1 MLKPNF
7 KSISTAIFK
16 SNGWKIDLYLFPYLT
31 LIFILPAIFTQK
43 SATESVDGFLGWF
56 LIKLLAVLFAYLIY
70 LKIYYLL
77 TTRNRNNLKFYEIF
91 VIGAFGGA
99 VSGLLTALIISLT
112 KFVST
117 DKSFI
122 AQVIGPAIT
131 AGIWLPIACTS
142 SVGYRKISD
151 LYQTLN
157 SQFNSKITQ
166 DIRSSDLFKE
176 KIANRDRI
184 TTQQIINIVKSS
196 KDYSAAAKDLGHIGV
211 KNEKFKFLKIKRI
224 KDVFS
229 LLARGNNI
237 FRISVKVQP
246 LNPVLFTLAMTSVIL
261 FGVIQ
266 NNPTISGLIVITYI
280 ATYTYI
286 FHRLQVFFYEKY
298 DNWFWLSIVCDVAC
312 LLSYTLTGFLL
323 DRFTNLTI
331 YYNSVLISN
340 VLVILLYFLI
350 YLTGQITQSATISYR
365 QQRLKFE
372 EYLNSESF
380 KLKVFNQEVLD
391 DSMKWAQLI
400 HGKVQTRFIAA
411 SGDNSA
417 AGRQSLVSDINRVIV
432 DELAHSGV
440 SENDAALIIE
450 RITSPW
456 SAVISI
462 NSVISKELTNTALP
476 EGAATK
482 LEQVVEE
489 VITNAVKHGV
499 AESIWLELGM
509 ESDKSLLLQIK
520 NDGKAVETKRKSLGT
535 SLFDKAGVWSLSN
548 VDSYVIFKMVIN
560 L

>member
-1 MLKPNF
+1 MLKHNF
-7 KSISTAIFK
+7 KSISAVVFK
-16 SNGWKIDLYLFPYLT
+16 TNEWKIDLYLFPYIT
-31 LIFILPAIFTQK
+31 IIFILPAVFTEK
-43 SATESVDGFLGWF
+43 SATESVGGYLRWF
-56 LIKLLAVLFAYLIY
+56 LIKLSAVLFAYLIY

-91 VIGAFGGA
+91 AIGAFGGA

-117 DKSFI
+117 DNSLVS
-122 AQVIGPAIT
+122 QLTGPAT
-131 AGIWLPIACTS
+131 TGAVWLPITCAS
-142 SVGYRKISD
+142 SVSYKKISD

-176 KIANRDRI
+176 KIANKDRI
-184 TTQQIINIVKSS
+184 TTEQIINIVKSS

-417 AGRQSLVSDINRVIV
+417 AGRQSLVSEINRVIV
-432 DELAHSGV
+432 DELEHSGV
-440 SENDAALIIE
+440 SESDAALIIE

-462 NSVISKELTNTALP
+462 NSVISKDLTNTALP

-482 LEQVVEE
+482 LEQIVEE
-489 VITNAVKHGV
+489 VITNAVKHGA

>member
-1 MLKPNF
+1 MLKHNF
-7 KSISTAIFK
+7 RSISTVVFK
-16 SNGWKIDLYLFPYLT
+16 SNEWKIDLYLFPYIT
-31 LIFILPAIFTQK
+31 IIFILPAVFTEE
-43 SATESVDGFLGWF
+43 SATESVGGYLRWF
-56 LIKLLAVLFAYLIY
+56 LIKLSAVLFAYLIY
-70 LKIYYLL
+70 LKIYHLL
-77 TTRNRNNLKFYEIF
+77 TIRNRNNLRFYEIF
-91 VIGAFGGA
+91 AIGAFGGA

-117 DKSFI
+117 DNSLVS
-122 AQVIGPAIT
+122 QLIGPAT
-131 AGIWLPIACTS
+131 TGGVWLPITCAS
-142 SVGYRKISD
+142 SVSYKKISD

-157 SQFNSKITQ
+157 SQFNSKITEE
-166 DIRSSDLFKE
+166 IHKSDLFKE
-176 KIANRDRI
+176 AVINKDRI
-184 TTQQIINIVKSS
+184 TTEQIITIIKSN
-196 KDYSAAAKDLGHIGV
+196 KDYSAAAHDLEQISS
-211 KNEKFKFLKIKRI
+211 KKERFKSLKIKRI
-224 KDVFS
+224 RNIFNI
-229 LLARGNNI
+229 LGRGNNI
-237 FRISVKVQP
+237 FKISVKVAP
-246 LNPVLFTLAMTSVIL
+246 LNPVLFTLVMTSVIL

-312 LLSYTLTGFLL
+312 LLSFTLTGFLL

-340 VLVILLYFLI
+340 VLVIFLYILI

-417 AGRQSLVSDINRVIV
+417 AGRQNLISDINRAIV
-432 DELAHSGV
+432 DELEHSGV
-440 SENDAALIIE
+440 SESDAALIIE

-462 NSVISKELTNTALP
+462 NSVISKDLTNTALP

-489 VITNAVKHGV
+489 VITNAVKHGA

-509 ESDKSLLLQIK
+509 ESDKDLLIQIK

>member
-1 MLKPNF
+1 MLKHNF
-7 KSISTAIFK
+7 KSISAVVFK
-16 SNGWKIDLYLFPYLT
+16 TNEWKIDLYLFPYIT
-31 LIFILPAIFTQK
+31 IIFILPAVFTEK
-43 SATESVDGFLGWF
+43 SATESVGGYLRWF
-56 LIKLLAVLFAYLIY
+56 LIKLSAVLFAYLIY
-70 LKIYYLL
+70 LKIYHLL

-117 DKSFI
+117 DNSLVS
-122 AQVIGPAIT
+122 QLTGPAT
-131 AGIWLPIACTS
+131 TGAVWLPITCAS
-142 SVGYRKISD
+142 SVSYKKISD

-176 KIANRDRI
+176 KIANKDRI
-184 TTQQIINIVKSS
+184 TTEQIINIVKSS

-417 AGRQSLVSDINRVIV
+417 AGRQNLISDINRAIV
-432 DELAHSGV
+432 DELEHSGV
-440 SENDAALIIE
+440 SESDAALIIE

-462 NSVISKELTNTALP
+462 NSVISKDLTNTALP

-489 VITNAVKHGV
+489 VITNAVKHG
-499 AESIWLELGM
+499 AAQSIWLELSM

>member
-1 MLKPNF
+1 MLKHNF
-7 KSISTAIFK
+7 RSISTVVFK
-16 SNGWKIDLYLFPYLT
+16 SNEWKIDLYLFPYVT
-31 LIFILPAIFTQK
+31 IIFILPAVFTEE
-43 SATESVDGFLGWF
+43 SATESVGGYLRWF
-56 LIKLLAVLFAYLIY
+56 LIKLSAVLFAYLIY
-70 LKIYYLL
+70 LKIYHLL
-77 TTRNRNNLKFYEIF
+77 TIRNRNNLRFYEIF
-91 VIGAFGGA
+91 AIGAFGGA

-117 DKSFI
+117 DNSLVS
-122 AQVIGPAIT
+122 QLIGPAT
-131 AGIWLPIACTS
+131 TGGVWLPITCAS
-142 SVGYRKISD
+142 SVSYKKISD

-157 SQFNSKITQ
+157 SQFNSKITEE
-166 DIRSSDLFKE
+166 IHKSDLFKE
-176 KIANRDRI
+176 AVINKDRI
-184 TTQQIINIVKSS
+184 TTEQIITIIKSN
-196 KDYSAAAKDLGHIGV
+196 KDYSAAAHDLEQISS
-211 KNEKFKFLKIKRI
+211 KKERFKSLKIKRI
-224 KDVFS
+224 RNIFNI
-229 LLARGNNI
+229 LGRGNNI
-237 FRISVKVQP
+237 FKISVKVAP
-246 LNPVLFTLAMTSVIL
+246 LNPVLFTLVMTSVIL

-312 LLSYTLTGFLL
+312 LLSFTLTGFLL

-340 VLVILLYFLI
+340 VLVIFLYILI

-417 AGRQSLVSDINRVIV
+417 AGRQNLISDINRAIV
-432 DELAHSGV
+432 DELEHSGV
-440 SENDAALIIE
+440 SESDAALIIE

-462 NSVISKELTNTALP
+462 NSVISKDLTNTALP

-489 VITNAVKHGV
+489 VITNAVKHG
-499 AESIWLELGM
+499 AAQSIWLELSM

-520 NDGKAVETKRKSLGT
+520 NNGKAVETKRKSLGT

>member
-1 MLKPNF
+1 MLKHNF
-7 KSISTAIFK
+7 RSISTVVFK
-16 SNGWKIDLYLFPYLT
+16 SNEWKIDLYLFPYVT
-31 LIFILPAIFTQK
+31 IIFILPAVFTEE
-43 SATESVDGFLGWF
+43 SATESVGGYLRWF
-56 LIKLLAVLFAYLIY
+56 LIKLSAVLFAYLIY
-70 LKIYYLL
+70 LKIYHLL
-77 TTRNRNNLKFYEIF
+77 TIRNRNNLRFYEIF
-91 VIGAFGGA
+91 AIGAFGGA

-117 DKSFI
+117 DNSLVS
-122 AQVIGPAIT
+122 QLIGPAT
-131 AGIWLPIACTS
+131 TGGVWLPITCAS
-142 SVGYRKISD
+142 SVSYKKISD

-157 SQFNSKITQ
+157 SQFNSKITEE
-166 DIRSSDLFKE
+166 IHKSDLFKE
-176 KIANRDRI
+176 AVINKDRI
-184 TTQQIINIVKSS
+184 TTEQIITIIKSN
-196 KDYSAAAKDLGHIGV
+196 KDYSAAAHDLEQISS
-211 KNEKFKFLKIKRI
+211 KKERFKSLKIKRI
-224 KDVFS
+224 RNIFNI
-229 LLARGNNI
+229 LRRGNNI
-237 FRISVKVQP
+237 FKISVKVAP
-246 LNPVLFTLAMTSVIL
+246 LNPVLFTLVMTSVIL

-312 LLSYTLTGFLL
+312 LLSFTLTGFLL

-340 VLVILLYFLI
+340 VLVIFLYILI

-417 AGRQSLVSDINRVIV
+417 AGRQNLISDINRAIV
-432 DELAHSGV
+432 DELEHSGV

-462 NSVISKELTNTALP
+462 NSVISKDLTNTALS

-489 VITNAVKHGV
+489 VITNAVKHG
-499 AESIWLELGM
+499 AAQSIWLELGM
-509 ESDKSLLLQIK
+509 ESDKDLLLQIK

>member
-1 MLKPNF
+1 MLKHNF
-7 KSISTAIFK
+7 RSISTVVFK
-16 SNGWKIDLYLFPYLT
+16 SNEWKIDLYLFPYVT
-31 LIFILPAIFTQK
+31 IIFILPAVFTEE
-43 SATESVDGFLGWF
+43 SATESVGGYLRWF
-56 LIKLLAVLFAYLIY
+56 LIKLSAVLFAYLIY
-70 LKIYYLL
+70 LKIYHLL
-77 TTRNRNNLKFYEIF
+77 TIRNRNNLRFYEIF
-91 VIGAFGGA
+91 AIGAFGGA

-117 DKSFI
+117 DNSLVS
-122 AQVIGPAIT
+122 QLIGPAT
-131 AGIWLPIACTS
+131 TGGVWLPITCAS
-142 SVGYRKISD
+142 SVSYKKISD

-157 SQFNSKITQ
+157 SQFNSKITEE
-166 DIRSSDLFKE
+166 IHKSDLFKE
-176 KIANRDRI
+176 AVINKDRI
-184 TTQQIINIVKSS
+184 TTEQIITIIKSN
-196 KDYSAAAKDLGHIGV
+196 KDYSAAAHDLEQISS
-211 KNEKFKFLKIKRI
+211 KKERFKSLKIKRI
-224 KDVFS
+224 RNIFNI
-229 LLARGNNI
+229 LGRGNNI
-237 FRISVKVQP
+237 FKISVKVAP
-246 LNPVLFTLAMTSVIL
+246 LNPVLFTLVMTSVIL

-312 LLSYTLTGFLL
+312 LLSFTLTGFLL

-340 VLVILLYFLI
+340 VLVIFLYFLI

-417 AGRQSLVSDINRVIV
+417 AGRQNLISDINRAIV
-432 DELAHSGV
+432 DELEHSGV

-462 NSVISKELTNTALP
+462 NSVISKDLTNTALP

-489 VITNAVKHGV
+489 VITNAVKHGA

-509 ESDKSLLLQIK
+509 ESDKDLLIQIK

>member
-1 MLKPNF
+1 MLKHNF
-7 KSISTAIFK
+7 RSISTVVFK
-16 SNGWKIDLYLFPYLT
+16 SNEWKIDLYLFPYVT
-31 LIFILPAIFTQK
+31 IIFILPAVFTEE
-43 SATESVDGFLGWF
+43 SATESVGGYLRWF
-56 LIKLLAVLFAYLIY
+56 LIKLSAVLFAYLIY
-70 LKIYYLL
+70 LKIYHLL
-77 TTRNRNNLKFYEIF
+77 TIRNRNNLRFYEIF
-91 VIGAFGGA
+91 AIGAFGGA

-117 DKSFI
+117 DNSLVS
-122 AQVIGPAIT
+122 QLIGPAT
-131 AGIWLPIACTS
+131 TGGVWLPITCAS
-142 SVGYRKISD
+142 SVSYKKISD

-157 SQFNSKITQ
+157 SQFTSQITE

-176 KIANRDRI
+176 KIANKDRI
-184 TTQQIINIVKSS
+184 TTEQIINIVKSS
-196 KDYSAAAKDLGHIGV
+196 EDYSAAARDLGQIYV

-224 KDVFS
+224 KDIFS

-237 FRISVKVQP
+237 FKISVKVAP
-246 LNPVLFTLAMTSVIL
+246 LNPVLFTLVMTSVIL

-312 LLSYTLTGFLL
+312 LLSFTLTGFLL

-340 VLVILLYFLI
+340 VLVIFLYILI

-411 SGDNSA
+411 SGDNSV
-417 AGRQSLVSDINRVIV
+417 AGRQNLISDINRAIV
-432 DELAHSGV
+432 DELEHSGV
-440 SENDAALIIE
+440 RESDAALIIE

-462 NSVISKELTNTALP
+462 NSVISKDLTNTALP

-489 VITNAVKHGV
+489 VITNAVKHGA

-535 SLFDKAGVWSLSN
+535 SIFDKAGVWSLSN
-548 VDSYVIFKMVIN
+548 LDGYVIFKMVIN
-560 L
+560 P

>member
-1 MLKPNF
+1 MLKHNF
-7 KSISTAIFK
+7 RSISTVVFK
-16 SNGWKIDLYLFPYLT
+16 SNEWKIDLYLFPYVT
-31 LIFILPAIFTQK
+31 IIFILPAVFTEE
-43 SATESVDGFLGWF
+43 SATESVGGYLRWF
-56 LIKLLAVLFAYLIY
+56 LIKLSAVLFAYLIY
-70 LKIYYLL
+70 LKIYHLL
-77 TTRNRNNLKFYEIF
+77 TIRNRNNLRFYEIF
-91 VIGAFGGA
+91 AIGAFGGA

-117 DKSFI
+117 DNSLVS
-122 AQVIGPAIT
+122 QLIGPAT
-131 AGIWLPIACTS
+131 TGGVWLPITCAS
-142 SVGYRKISD
+142 SVSYKKISD

-157 SQFNSKITQ
+157 SQFNSKITEE
-166 DIRSSDLFKE
+166 IHKSDLFKE
-176 KIANRDRI
+176 AVINKDRI
-184 TTQQIINIVKSS
+184 TTEQIITIIKSN
-196 KDYSAAAKDLGHIGV
+196 KDYSAAAHDLEQISS
-211 KNEKFKFLKIKRI
+211 KKERFKSLKIKRI
-224 KDVFS
+224 RNIFNI
-229 LLARGNNI
+229 LGRGNNI
-237 FRISVKVQP
+237 FKISVKVAP
-246 LNPVLFTLAMTSVIL
+246 LNPVLFTLVMTSVIL

-312 LLSYTLTGFLL
+312 LLSFTLTGFLL

-340 VLVILLYFLI
+340 VLVIFLYILI

-417 AGRQSLVSDINRVIV
+417 AGRQNLISDINRAIV
-432 DELAHSGV
+432 DELEHSGV
-440 SENDAALIIE
+440 SESDAALIIE

-462 NSVISKELTNTALP
+462 NSVISKDLTNTALP

-489 VITNAVKHGV
+489 VITNAVKHGA

>member
-1 MLKPNF
+1 MLKHNF
-7 KSISTAIFK
+7 KSISAVVFK
-16 SNGWKIDLYLFPYLT
+16 TNEWKIDLYLFPYIT
-31 LIFILPAIFTQK
+31 IIFILPAVFTEK
-43 SATESVDGFLGWF
+43 SATESVGGYLRWL
-56 LIKLLAVLFAYLIY
+56 LIKLLAALFAYLIY
-70 LKIYYLL
+70 LKIYHLL
-77 TTRNRNNLKFYEIF
+77 TLRNRNNLWFYEIF
-91 VIGAFGGA
+91 AIGAFGGA
-99 VSGLLTALIISLT
+99 VGGLLVALIISLT

-117 DKSFI
+117 DSSFI
-122 AQVIGPAIT
+122 FQVIGPAT
-131 AGIWLPIACTS
+131 TGGIWLPIACTS
-142 SVGYRKISD
+142 SVSYRKLSD

-157 SQFNSKITQ
+157 SQFNSKITKE
-166 DIRSSDLFKE
+166 IHKSDLFKE
-176 KIANRDRI
+176 AVINKDRI
-184 TTQQIINIVKSS
+184 TTEQIINIVKSS
-196 KDYSAAAKDLGHIGV
+196 KDYSAAARDLGHIGV

-224 KDVFS
+224 KDIFS

-237 FRISVKVQP
+237 FKISVKVAP
-246 LNPVLFTLAMTSVIL
+246 LNPFLFTLVMTLVIL
-261 FGVIQ
+261 FAVIK
-266 NNPTISGLIVITYI
+266 NNPTISGLIVVTYI
-280 ATYTYI
+280 ATYTYV
-286 FHRLQVFFYEKY
+286 FHRLQVYFYERLA
-298 DNWFWLSIVCDVAC
+298 NWFWLSIVCDVAC
-312 LLSYTLTGFLL
+312 LLSYTLTGYLL

-331 YYNSVLISN
+331 YYDSMFFAD
-340 VLVILLYFLI
+340 VLVIFLYILI

-380 KLKVFNQEVLD
+380 KLKILNQEVLD

-400 HGKVQTRFIAA
+400 HGRVQTRFIAA

-417 AGRQSLVSDINRVIV
+417 AGRQSLVSDINRAIV
-432 DELAHSGV
+432 DELEHSGV
-440 SENDAALIIE
+440 SESDAALIIE

-489 VITNAVKHGV
+489 VITNAVKHG
-499 AESIWLELGM
+499 AAQSIWLELGM

>member
-1 MLKPNF
+1 MLKHNF
-7 KSISTAIFK
+7 KSISAVVFK
-16 SNGWKIDLYLFPYLT
+16 TNEWKIDLYLFPYIT
-31 LIFILPAIFTQK
+31 IIFILPAVFTEK
-43 SATESVDGFLGWF
+43 SATESVGGYLRWF
-56 LIKLLAVLFAYLIY
+56 LIKLSAVLFAYLIY

-117 DKSFI
+117 DNSLVS
-122 AQVIGPAIT
+122 QLIGPAT
-131 AGIWLPIACTS
+131 TGGVWLPITCAS
-142 SVGYRKISD
+142 SVSYKKISD

-196 KDYSAAAKDLGHIGV
+196 EDYSSAAKDLGHIGV

-224 KDVFS
+224 KDIFS

-237 FRISVKVQP
+237 FKISVKVAP
-246 LNPVLFTLAMTSVIL
+246 LNPFLFTLVMTTVVF
-261 FGVIQ
+261 FGAIQ
-266 NNPTISGLIVITYI
+266 NNPTISGLIVTAYI
-280 ATYTYI
+280 ATYTYV

-340 VLVILLYFLI
+340 VLVIFLYILI

-417 AGRQSLVSDINRVIV
+417 AGRQNLISDINRAIV

-440 SENDAALIIE
+440 SESNAALIIE

-489 VITNAVKHGV
+489 VITNAVKHG
-499 AESIWLELGM
+499 AAQSIWLELGM

>member
-1 MLKPNF
+1 MLKHNF
-7 KSISTAIFK
+7 RSISTVVFK
-16 SNGWKIDLYLFPYLT
+16 SNEWKIDLYLFPYVT
-31 LIFILPAIFTQK
+31 IIFILPAVFTEE
-43 SATESVDGFLGWF
+43 SATESVGGYLRWF
-56 LIKLLAVLFAYLIY
+56 LIKLSAVLFAYLIY
-70 LKIYYLL
+70 LKIYHLL
-77 TTRNRNNLKFYEIF
+77 TIRNRNNLRFYEIF
-91 VIGAFGGA
+91 AIGAFGGA

-117 DKSFI
+117 DNSLVS
-122 AQVIGPAIT
+122 QLIGPAT
-131 AGIWLPIACTS
+131 TGGVWLPITCAS
-142 SVGYRKISD
+142 SVSYKKISD

-157 SQFNSKITQ
+157 SQFNSKITEE
-166 DIRSSDLFKE
+166 IHKSDLFKE
-176 KIANRDRI
+176 AVINKDRI
-184 TTQQIINIVKSS
+184 TTEQIITIIKSN
-196 KDYSAAAKDLGHIGV
+196 KDYSAAAHDLEQISS
-211 KNEKFKFLKIKRI
+211 KKERFKSLKIKRI
-224 KDVFS
+224 RNIFNI
-229 LLARGNNI
+229 LGRGNNI
-237 FRISVKVQP
+237 FKISVKVAP
-246 LNPVLFTLAMTSVIL
+246 LNPVLFTLVMTSVIL

-312 LLSYTLTGFLL
+312 LLSFTLTGFLL

-340 VLVILLYFLI
+340 VLVIFLYILI

-417 AGRQSLVSDINRVIV
+417 AGRQNLISDINRAIV
-432 DELAHSGV
+432 DELEHSGV
-440 SENDAALIIE
+440 SESDAALIIE

-462 NSVISKELTNTALP
+462 NSVISKDLTNTALS

-489 VITNAVKHGV
+489 VITNAVKHG
-499 AESIWLELGM
+499 AAQSIWLELGM
-509 ESDKSLLLQIK
+509 ESDKDLLLQIK
-520 NDGKAVETKRKSLGT
+520 NNGKAVETKRKSLGT

>member
-1 MLKPNF
+1 MLKHNF
-7 KSISTAIFK
+7 RSISTVVFK
-16 SNGWKIDLYLFPYLT
+16 SNEWKIDLYLFPYVT
-31 LIFILPAIFTQK
+31 IIFILPAVFTEE
-43 SATESVDGFLGWF
+43 SATESVGGYLRWF
-56 LIKLLAVLFAYLIY
+56 LIKLSAVLFAYLIY
-70 LKIYYLL
+70 LKIYHLL
-77 TTRNRNNLKFYEIF
+77 TIRNRNNLRFYEIF
-91 VIGAFGGA
+91 AIGAFGGA

-117 DKSFI
+117 DNSLVS
-122 AQVIGPAIT
+122 QLIGPAT
-131 AGIWLPIACTS
+131 TGGVWLPITCAS
-142 SVGYRKISD
+142 SVSYKKISD

-157 SQFNSKITQ
+157 SQFNSKITEE
-166 DIRSSDLFKE
+166 IHKSDLFKE
-176 KIANRDRI
+176 AVINKDRI
-184 TTQQIINIVKSS
+184 TTEQIITIIKSN
-196 KDYSAAAKDLGHIGV
+196 KDYSAAAHDLEQISS
-211 KNEKFKFLKIKRI
+211 KKERFKSLKIKRI
-224 KDVFS
+224 RNIFNI
-229 LLARGNNI
+229 LGRGNNI
-237 FRISVKVQP
+237 FKISVKVAP
-246 LNPVLFTLAMTSVIL
+246 LNPVLFTLVMTSVIL

-312 LLSYTLTGFLL
+312 LLSFTLTGFLL

-340 VLVILLYFLI
+340 VLVIFLYILI

-417 AGRQSLVSDINRVIV
+417 AGRQNLISDINRAIV
-432 DELAHSGV
+432 DELEHSGV
-440 SENDAALIIE
+440 SESDAALIIE

-462 NSVISKELTNTALP
+462 NSVISKDLTNTALP

-489 VITNAVKHGV
+489 VITNAVKHGA
-499 AESIWLELGM
+499 AERIWLELSM

>member
-1 MLKPNF
+1 MLKHNF
-7 KSISTAIFK
+7 RSISTVVFK
-16 SNGWKIDLYLFPYLT
+16 SNEWKIDLYLFPYVT
-31 LIFILPAIFTQK
+31 IIFILPAVFTEE
-43 SATESVDGFLGWF
+43 SATESVGGYLRWF
-56 LIKLLAVLFAYLIY
+56 LIKLSAVLFAYLIY
-70 LKIYYLL
+70 LKIYHLL
-77 TTRNRNNLKFYEIF
+77 TIRNRNNLRFYEIF
-91 VIGAFGGA
+91 AIGAFGGA

-117 DKSFI
+117 DNSLVS
-122 AQVIGPAIT
+122 QLIGPAT
-131 AGIWLPIACTS
+131 TGAVWLPITCVS
-142 SVGYRKISD
+142 SVSYRKISD

-157 SQFNSKITQ
+157 SQFNSKI
-166 DIRSSDLFKE
+166 IEEIHKSDLFKE
-176 KIANRDRI
+176 AVVNKDRI
-184 TTQQIINIVKSS
+184 TTDQIITIIKSN
-196 KDYSAAAKDLGHIGV
+196 KDYSTAAHDLEQIGI
-211 KNEKFKFLKIKRI
+211 KKEKFKSLKIKRI
-224 KDVFS
+224 RNIFYI
-229 LLARGNNI
+229 LGRGNNI
-237 FRISVKVQP
+237 FKISVKVAP
-246 LNPVLFTLAMTSVIL
+246 LNPVLFTLVMTSVIL

-417 AGRQSLVSDINRVIV
+417 AGRQNLISDINRAIV
-432 DELAHSGV
+432 DELEHSGV
-440 SENDAALIIE
+440 SESDAALIIE

-462 NSVISKELTNTALP
+462 NSVISKDLTNTALP

-489 VITNAVKHGV
+489 VITNAVKHGA

>member
-1 MLKPNF
+1 MLKHNF
-7 KSISTAIFK
+7 RSISTVVFK
-16 SNGWKIDLYLFPYLT
+16 SNEWKIDLYLFPYVT
-31 LIFILPAIFTQK
+31 IIFILPAVFTEE
-43 SATESVDGFLGWF
+43 SATESVGGYLRWF
-56 LIKLLAVLFAYLIY
+56 LIKLSAVLFAYLIY
-70 LKIYYLL
+70 LKIYHLL
-77 TTRNRNNLKFYEIF
+77 TIRNRNNLRFYEIF
-91 VIGAFGGA
+91 AIGAFGGA

-117 DKSFI
+117 DNSLVS
-122 AQVIGPAIT
+122 QLIGPAT
-131 AGIWLPIACTS
+131 TGGVWLPITCAS
-142 SVGYRKISD
+142 SVSYKKISD

-157 SQFNSKITQ
+157 SQFNSKITEE
-166 DIRSSDLFKE
+166 IHKSDLFKE
-176 KIANRDRI
+176 AVINKDRI
-184 TTQQIINIVKSS
+184 TTEQIITIIKSN
-196 KDYSAAAKDLGHIGV
+196 KDYSAAAHDLEQISS
-211 KNEKFKFLKIKRI
+211 KKERFKSLKIKRI
-224 KDVFS
+224 RNIFNI
-229 LLARGNNI
+229 LGRGNNI
-237 FRISVKVQP
+237 FKISVKVAP
-246 LNPVLFTLAMTSVIL
+246 LNPVLFTLVMTSVIL

-312 LLSYTLTGFLL
+312 LLSFTLTGFLL

-340 VLVILLYFLI
+340 VLVIFLYILI

-417 AGRQSLVSDINRVIV
+417 AGRQNLISDINRAIV
-432 DELAHSGV
+432 DELEHSGV
-440 SENDAALIIE
+440 SESDAALIIE

-489 VITNAVKHGV
+489 VITNAVKHGA

-509 ESDKSLLLQIK
+509 ESDKDLLLQIK

>member
-1 MLKPNF
+1 MLKHNF
-7 KSISTAIFK
+7 KSISAVVFK
-16 SNGWKIDLYLFPYLT
+16 TNEWKIDLYLFPYIT
-31 LIFILPAIFTQK
+31 IIFILPAVFTEK
-43 SATESVDGFLGWF
+43 SATESVGGYLRWF
-56 LIKLLAVLFAYLIY
+56 LIKLSAVLFAYLIY
-70 LKIYYLL
+70 LKIYHLL
-77 TTRNRNNLKFYEIF
+77 TIRNRNNLRFYEIF
-91 VIGAFGGA
+91 AIGAFGGA

-117 DKSFI
+117 DNSLVS
-122 AQVIGPAIT
+122 QLTGPAT
-131 AGIWLPIACTS
+131 TGAVWLPITCAS
-142 SVGYRKISD
+142 SVSYKKISD

-176 KIANRDRI
+176 KIANKDRI
-184 TTQQIINIVKSS
+184 TTEQIINIVKSS

-237 FRISVKVQP
+237 FKISVKVAP

-400 HGKVQTRFIAA
+400 HGRVQTRFIAA

-417 AGRQSLVSDINRVIV
+417 AGRQSLVSEINRVIV
-432 DELAHSGV
+432 DELEHSGV
-440 SENDAALIIE
+440 SESDAALIIE

-462 NSVISKELTNTALP
+462 NSVISKDLTNTALP

-489 VITNAVKHGV
+489 VITNAVKHGA

>member
-1 MLKPNF
+1 MLKHNF
-7 KSISTAIFK
+7 KSISTVVFK
-16 SNGWKIDLYLFPYLT
+16 SNEWKIDLYLFPYLT
-31 LIFILPAIFTQK
+31 LIFILPAVFTQK
-43 SATESVDGFLGWF
+43 SATESVGGFLRWF

-112 KFVST
+112 KFVNT

-131 AGIWLPIACTS
+131 AGIWLPIACAT

-151 LYQTLN
+151 LHQTLN
-157 SQFNSKITQ
+157 SQFNIKI
-166 DIRSSDLFKE
+166 IEEIHKSDLFKE
-176 KIANRDRI
+176 AVVNKDRI
-184 TTQQIINIVKSS
+184 TTEQIINIVTNSE
-196 KDYSAAAKDLGHIGV
+196 DYSSAAKDLGQIGV

-224 KDVFS
+224 KEIFS
-229 LLARGNNI
+229 ILARGNRI
-237 FRISVKVQP
+237 FNISVKVAP
-246 LNPVLFTLAMTSVIL
+246 LNPFLFTLVMTTVVF
-261 FGVIQ
+261 FGAIQ
-266 NNPTISGLIVITYI
+266 NNPTISGLIVTAYI
-280 ATYTYI
+280 ATYTYV
-286 FHRLQVFFYEKY
+286 FQRLQVFLYEKY

-312 LLSYTLTGFLL
+312 LLSYMLTGFLL

-331 YYNSVLISN
+331 YYASPFFSN
-340 VLVILLYFLI
+340 LLVIFLYLMI
-350 YLTGQITQSATISYR
+350 YLTGHVSQSATITYR

-380 KLKVFNQEVLD
+380 KLKILNQEVLD

-400 HGKVQTRFIAA
+400 HGRVQTRFIAA

-417 AGRQSLVSDINRVIV
+417 AGRQNLISDINRAIV

-440 SENDAALIIE
+440 SESDAALIIE

-489 VITNAVKHGV
+489 VITNAVKHG
-499 AESIWLELGM
+499 AAQSIWLELGM

-548 VDSYVIFKMVIN
+548 VDSYVIFKMLIN

>member
-1 MLKPNF
+1 MLKHNF
-7 KSISTAIFK
+7 RSISTVVFK
-16 SNGWKIDLYLFPYLT
+16 SNEWKIDLYLFPYVT
-31 LIFILPAIFTQK
+31 IIFILPAVFTEE
-43 SATESVDGFLGWF
+43 SATESVGGYLRWF
-56 LIKLLAVLFAYLIY
+56 LIKLSAVLFAYLIY
-70 LKIYYLL
+70 LKIYHLL
-77 TTRNRNNLKFYEIF
+77 TIRNRNNLRFYEIF
-91 VIGAFGGA
+91 AIGAFGGA

-117 DKSFI
+117 DNSLVS
-122 AQVIGPAIT
+122 QLIGPAT
-131 AGIWLPIACTS
+131 TGGVWLPITCAS
-142 SVGYRKISD
+142 SVSYKKISD

-157 SQFNSKITQ
+157 SQFNSKITEE
-166 DIRSSDLFKE
+166 IHKSDLFKE
-176 KIANRDRI
+176 AVINKDRI
-184 TTQQIINIVKSS
+184 TTEQIITIIKSN
-196 KDYSAAAKDLGHIGV
+196 KDYSAAAHDLEQISS
-211 KNEKFKFLKIKRI
+211 KKERFKSLKIKRI
-224 KDVFS
+224 RNIFNI
-229 LLARGNNI
+229 LGRGNNI
-237 FRISVKVQP
+237 FKISVKVAP
-246 LNPVLFTLAMTSVIL
+246 LNPVLFTLVMTSVIL

-312 LLSYTLTGFLL
+312 LLSFTLTGFLL

-340 VLVILLYFLI
+340 VLVIFLYILI

-417 AGRQSLVSDINRVIV
+417 AGRQNLISDINRAIV
-432 DELAHSGV
+432 DELEHNGV

-462 NSVISKELTNTALP
+462 NSVISKDLTNTALSA
-476 EGAATK
+476 GAATK

-489 VITNAVKHGV
+489 VITNAVKHGA

-509 ESDKSLLLQIK
+509 ESDKDLLLQIK

>member
-1 MLKPNF
+1 MLKHNF
-7 KSISTAIFK
+7 RSISTVVFK
-16 SNGWKIDLYLFPYLT
+16 SNEWKIDLYLFPYVT
-31 LIFILPAIFTQK
+31 IIFILPAVFTEE
-43 SATESVDGFLGWF
+43 SATESVGGYLRWF
-56 LIKLLAVLFAYLIY
+56 LIKLSAVLFAYLIY
-70 LKIYYLL
+70 LKIYHLL
-77 TTRNRNNLKFYEIF
+77 TIRNRNNLRFYEIF
-91 VIGAFGGA
+91 AIGAFGGA

-117 DKSFI
+117 DNSLVS
-122 AQVIGPAIT
+122 QLIGPAT
-131 AGIWLPIACTS
+131 TGGVWLPITCAS
-142 SVGYRKISD
+142 SVSYKKISD

-157 SQFNSKITQ
+157 SQFNSKITEE
-166 DIRSSDLFKE
+166 IHKSDLFKE
-176 KIANRDRI
+176 AVVNKDRI
-184 TTQQIINIVKSS
+184 TTEQIITIIKSN
-196 KDYSAAAKDLGHIGV
+196 KDYSAAAHDLEQISS
-211 KNEKFKFLKIKRI
+211 KKERFKSLKIKRI
-224 KDVFS
+224 RNIFNI
-229 LLARGNNI
+229 LGRGNNI
-237 FRISVKVQP
+237 FKISVKVAP
-246 LNPVLFTLAMTSVIL
+246 LNPVLFTLVMTSVIL

-280 ATYTYI
+280 ATYTYV

-312 LLSYTLTGFLL
+312 LLSFTLTGFLL

-340 VLVILLYFLI
+340 VLVIFLYILI

-417 AGRQSLVSDINRVIV
+417 AGRQNLISDINRAIV
-432 DELAHSGV
+432 DELEHSGV
-440 SENDAALIIE
+440 SESDAALIIE

-462 NSVISKELTNTALP
+462 NSVISKDLTNTALP

-489 VITNAVKHGV
+489 VITNAVKHGA
-499 AESIWLELGM
+499 AERIWLELSM

>member
-1 MLKPNF
+1 MLKHNF
-7 KSISTAIFK
+7 KSISAVVFK
-16 SNGWKIDLYLFPYLT
+16 TNEWKIDLYLFPYIT
-31 LIFILPAIFTQK
+31 IIFILPAVFTEK
-43 SATESVDGFLGWF
+43 SATESVGGYLRWF
-56 LIKLLAVLFAYLIY
+56 LIKLSAVLFAYLIY
-70 LKIYYLL
+70 LKIYHLL
-77 TTRNRNNLKFYEIF
+77 TIRNRNNLRFYEIF
-91 VIGAFGGA
+91 AIGAFGGA

-112 KFVST
+112 KFVNT

-176 KIANRDRI
+176 KIANKDRI
-184 TTQQIINIVKSS
+184 TTQQIINIVKSN
-196 KDYSAAAKDLGHIGV
+196 KDYSAAARDLGHIGV
-211 KNEKFKFLKIKRI
+211 KNDKFKFLKIKRI
-224 KDVFS
+224 KDIFS

-237 FRISVKVQP
+237 FKISVKVAP
-246 LNPVLFTLAMTSVIL
+246 LNPVLFTLVMTSVIL

-280 ATYTYI
+280 ATYTYV
-286 FHRLQVFFYEKY
+286 FHRLQVFFYERLA
-298 DNWFWLSIVCDVAC
+298 NWFWLSIVCDVAC
-312 LLSYTLTGFLL
+312 LLSFTLTGFLL

-365 QQRLKFE
+365 QQRLKFK

-391 DSMKWAQLI
+391 DSIKWAQLI

-417 AGRQSLVSDINRVIV
+417 AGRQSLVSEINRVIV
-432 DELAHSGV
+432 DELEHSGV
-440 SENDAALIIE
+440 SESDAALIIE

-462 NSVISKELTNTALP
+462 NSVISKDLTNTALSA
-476 EGAATK
+476 GAATK

-489 VITNAVKHGV
+489 VITNAVKHGA

>member
-1 MLKPNF
+1 MLKHNF
-7 KSISTAIFK
+7 RSISTVVFK
-16 SNGWKIDLYLFPYLT
+16 SNEWKIDLYLFPYVT
-31 LIFILPAIFTQK
+31 IIFILPAVFTEE
-43 SATESVDGFLGWF
+43 SATESVGGYLRWF
-56 LIKLLAVLFAYLIY
+56 LIKLSAVLFAYLIY
-70 LKIYYLL
+70 LKIYHLL
-77 TTRNRNNLKFYEIF
+77 TIRNRNNLRFYEIF
-91 VIGAFGGA
+91 AIGAFGGA

-117 DKSFI
+117 DNSLVS
-122 AQVIGPAIT
+122 QLIGPAT
-131 AGIWLPIACTS
+131 TGGVWLPITCAS
-142 SVGYRKISD
+142 SVSYKKISD

-157 SQFNSKITQ
+157 SQFNSKITEE
-166 DIRSSDLFKE
+166 IHKSDLFKE
-176 KIANRDRI
+176 AVVNKDRI
-184 TTQQIINIVKSS
+184 TTEQIITIIKSN
-196 KDYSAAAKDLGHIGV
+196 KDYSAAAHDLEQISS
-211 KNEKFKFLKIKRI
+211 KKERFKSLKIKRI
-224 KDVFS
+224 RNIFNI
-229 LLARGNNI
+229 LGRGNNI
-237 FRISVKVQP
+237 FKISVKVAP
-246 LNPVLFTLAMTSVIL
+246 LNPVLFTLVMTSVIL

-312 LLSYTLTGFLL
+312 LLSFTLTGFLL

-340 VLVILLYFLI
+340 VLVIFLYILI

-417 AGRQSLVSDINRVIV
+417 AGRQNLISDINRAIV
-432 DELAHSGV
+432 DELEHSGV

-462 NSVISKELTNTALP
+462 NSVISKDLTNTALP

-489 VITNAVKHGV
+489 VITNAVKHGA

>member
-1 MLKPNF
+1 MLKHNF
-7 KSISTAIFK
+7 RSISTVVFK
-16 SNGWKIDLYLFPYLT
+16 SNEWKIDLYLFPYVT
-31 LIFILPAIFTQK
+31 IIFILPAVFTEE
-43 SATESVDGFLGWF
+43 SATESVGGYLRWF
-56 LIKLLAVLFAYLIY
+56 LIKLSAVLFAYLIY
-70 LKIYYLL
+70 LKIYHLL
-77 TTRNRNNLKFYEIF
+77 TIRNRNNLRFYEIF
-91 VIGAFGGA
+91 AIGAFGGA

-117 DKSFI
+117 DNSLVS
-122 AQVIGPAIT
+122 QLIGPAT
-131 AGIWLPIACTS
+131 TGGVWLPITCAS
-142 SVGYRKISD
+142 SVSYKKISD

-157 SQFNSKITQ
+157 SQFNSKITEE
-166 DIRSSDLFKE
+166 IHKSDLFKE
-176 KIANRDRI
+176 AVINKDRI
-184 TTQQIINIVKSS
+184 TTEQIITIIKSN
-196 KDYSAAAKDLGHIGV
+196 KDYSAAAHDLEQISS
-211 KNEKFKFLKIKRI
+211 KKERFKSLKIKRI
-224 KDVFS
+224 RNIFNI
-229 LLARGNNI
+229 LGRGNNI
-237 FRISVKVQP
+237 FKISVKVAP
-246 LNPVLFTLAMTSVIL
+246 LNPVLFTLVMTSVIL

-280 ATYTYI
+280 ATYTYV

-312 LLSYTLTGFLL
+312 LLSFTLTGFLL

-340 VLVILLYFLI
+340 VLVIFLYILI

-417 AGRQSLVSDINRVIV
+417 AGRQNLISDINRAIV
-432 DELAHSGV
+432 DELEHSGV
-440 SENDAALIIE
+440 SESDAALIIE

-462 NSVISKELTNTALP
+462 NSVISKDLTNTALP

-489 VITNAVKHGV
+489 VITNAVKHG
-499 AESIWLELGM
+499 AAQSIWLELGM

>member
-1 MLKPNF
+1 MLKHNF
-7 KSISTAIFK
+7 KSISAVVFK
-16 SNGWKIDLYLFPYLT
+16 TNEWKIDLYLFPYVT
-31 LIFILPAIFTQK
+31 IIFILPAVFTEE
-43 SATESVDGFLGWF
+43 SATESVGGYLRWF
-56 LIKLLAVLFAYLIY
+56 LIKLSAVLFAYLIY
-70 LKIYYLL
+70 LKIYHLL
-77 TTRNRNNLKFYEIF
+77 TIRNRNNLRFYEIF
-91 VIGAFGGA
+91 AIGAFGGA

-117 DKSFI
+117 DNSLVS
-122 AQVIGPAIT
+122 QLIGPAT
-131 AGIWLPIACTS
+131 TGGVWLPITCAS
-142 SVGYRKISD
+142 SVSYKKISD

-157 SQFNSKITQ
+157 SQFNSKI
-166 DIRSSDLFKE
+166 IEEIHKSDLFKE
-176 KIANRDRI
+176 AVVNKDRI
-184 TTQQIINIVKSS
+184 TTEQIINIVTSS
-196 KDYSAAAKDLGHIGV
+196 EDYSAAAKDLGQIVV

-224 KDVFS
+224 KEIFS
-229 LLARGNNI
+229 VVARGNKI
-237 FRISVKVQP
+237 FNISVKVAP
-246 LNPVLFTLAMTSVIL
+246 LNPFLFTLVMTTVVF
-261 FGVIQ
+261 FGAIQ
-266 NNPTISGLIVITYI
+266 NNPAISGLIVTAYI
-280 ATYTYI
+280 ATYTYV
-286 FHRLQVFFYEKY
+286 FHRLQLYFYEKAA
-298 DNWFWLSIVCDVAC
+298 NFFWLSIVCDVAC
-312 LLSYTLTGFLL
+312 LLSYMLTGFLL

-417 AGRQSLVSDINRVIV
+417 AGRQNLISDINRAIV
-432 DELAHSGV
+432 DELEHSGV
-440 SENDAALIIE
+440 SESDAALIIE

-476 EGAATK
+476 EGTATK

-489 VITNAVKHGV
+489 VITNAVKHG
-499 AESIWLELGM
+499 AAQSIWLELGM

>member
-1 MLKPNF
+1 MLKHNF
-7 KSISTAIFK
+7 RSISTVVFK
-16 SNGWKIDLYLFPYLT
+16 SNEWKIDLYLFPYVT
-31 LIFILPAIFTQK
+31 IIFILPAVFTEE
-43 SATESVDGFLGWF
+43 SATESVGGYLRWF
-56 LIKLLAVLFAYLIY
+56 LIKLSAVLFAYLIY
-70 LKIYYLL
+70 LKIYHLL
-77 TTRNRNNLKFYEIF
+77 TIRNRNNLRFYEIF
-91 VIGAFGGA
+91 AIGAFGGA

-117 DKSFI
+117 DNSLVS
-122 AQVIGPAIT
+122 QLIGPAT
-131 AGIWLPIACTS
+131 TGGVWLPITCAS
-142 SVGYRKISD
+142 SVSYKKISD

-157 SQFNSKITQ
+157 SQFNSKITEE
-166 DIRSSDLFKE
+166 IHKSDLFKE
-176 KIANRDRI
+176 AVINKDRI
-184 TTQQIINIVKSS
+184 TTEQIITIIKSN
-196 KDYSAAAKDLGHIGV
+196 KDYSAAAHDLEQISS
-211 KNEKFKFLKIKRI
+211 KKERFKSLKIKRI
-224 KDVFS
+224 RNIFNI
-229 LLARGNNI
+229 LGRGNNI
-237 FRISVKVQP
+237 FKISVKVAP
-246 LNPVLFTLAMTSVIL
+246 LNPVLFTLVMTSVIL

-312 LLSYTLTGFLL
+312 LLSFTLTGFLL

-340 VLVILLYFLI
+340 VLVIFLYILI

-417 AGRQSLVSDINRVIV
+417 AGRQNLISDINRAIV
-432 DELAHSGV
+432 DELEHSGV
-440 SENDAALIIE
+440 SESDAALIIE

-462 NSVISKELTNTALP
+462 NSVISKDLTNTALP

-489 VITNAVKHGV
+489 VITNAVKHGA
-499 AESIWLELGM
+499 AERIWLELSM

-548 VDSYVIFKMVIN
+548 VDGYVIFKMVIN

>member
-1 MLKPNF
+1 MLKHNF
-7 KSISTAIFK
+7 RSISTVVFK
-16 SNGWKIDLYLFPYLT
+16 SNEWKIDLYLFPYVT
-31 LIFILPAIFTQK
+31 IIFILPAVFTEE
-43 SATESVDGFLGWF
+43 SATESVGGYLRWF
-56 LIKLLAVLFAYLIY
+56 LIKLSAVLFAYLIY
-70 LKIYYLL
+70 LKIYHLL
-77 TTRNRNNLKFYEIF
+77 TIRNRNNLRFYEIF
-91 VIGAFGGA
+91 AIGAFGGA

-117 DKSFI
+117 DNSLVS
-122 AQVIGPAIT
+122 QLIGPAT
-131 AGIWLPIACTS
+131 TGGVWLPITCAS
-142 SVGYRKISD
+142 SVSYKKISD

-157 SQFNSKITQ
+157 SQFNSKITEE
-166 DIRSSDLFKE
+166 IHKSDLFKE
-176 KIANRDRI
+176 AVINKDRI
-184 TTQQIINIVKSS
+184 TTEQIITIIKSN
-196 KDYSAAAKDLGHIGV
+196 KDYSAAAHDLEQISS
-211 KNEKFKFLKIKRI
+211 KKERFKSLKIKRI
-224 KDVFS
+224 RNIFNI
-229 LLARGNNI
+229 LGRGNNI
-237 FRISVKVQP
+237 FKISVKVAP
-246 LNPVLFTLAMTSVIL
+246 LNPVLFTLVMTSVIL

-312 LLSYTLTGFLL
+312 LLSFTLTGFLL

-340 VLVILLYFLI
+340 VLVIFLYILI

-417 AGRQSLVSDINRVIV
+417 AGRQNLISDINRAIV
-432 DELAHSGV
+432 DELEHSGV
-440 SENDAALIIE
+440 SESDAALIIE

-462 NSVISKELTNTALP
+462 NSVISKDLTNTALP

-489 VITNAVKHGV
+489 VITNAVKHG
-499 AESIWLELGM
+499 AAQSIWLELGM

>member
-1 MLKPNF
+1 MLKHNF
-7 KSISTAIFK
+7 RSISTVVFK
-16 SNGWKIDLYLFPYLT
+16 SNEWKIDLYLFPYVT
-31 LIFILPAIFTQK
+31 IIFILPAVFTEE
-43 SATESVDGFLGWF
+43 SATESVGGYLRWF
-56 LIKLLAVLFAYLIY
+56 LIKLSAVLFAYLIY
-70 LKIYYLL
+70 LKIYHLL
-77 TTRNRNNLKFYEIF
+77 TIRNRNNLRFYEIF
-91 VIGAFGGA
+91 AIGAFGGA

-117 DKSFI
+117 DNSLVS
-122 AQVIGPAIT
+122 QLIGPAT
-131 AGIWLPIACTS
+131 TGGVWLPITCAS
-142 SVGYRKISD
+142 SVSYKKISD

-157 SQFNSKITQ
+157 SQFNSKITEE
-166 DIRSSDLFKE
+166 IHKSDLFKE
-176 KIANRDRI
+176 AVINKDRI
-184 TTQQIINIVKSS
+184 TTEQIITIIKSN
-196 KDYSAAAKDLGHIGV
+196 KDYSAAAHDLEQISS
-211 KNEKFKFLKIKRI
+211 KKERFKSLKIKRI
-224 KDVFS
+224 RNIFNI
-229 LLARGNNI
+229 LGRGNNI
-237 FRISVKVQP
+237 FKISVKVAP
-246 LNPVLFTLAMTSVIL
+246 LNPVLFTLVMTSVIL

-312 LLSYTLTGFLL
+312 LLSFTLTGFLL

-340 VLVILLYFLI
+340 VLVIFLYILI

-417 AGRQSLVSDINRVIV
+417 AGRQNLISDINRAIV
-432 DELAHSGV
+432 DELEHSGV
-440 SENDAALIIE
+440 SESDAALIIE

-462 NSVISKELTNTALP
+462 NSVISKDLTNTALP

-489 VITNAVKHGV
+489 VITNAVKHGA

-509 ESDKSLLLQIK
+509 ESDKDLLLQIK

>member
-1 MLKPNF
+1 MLKHNF
-7 KSISTAIFK
+7 RSISTVVFK
-16 SNGWKIDLYLFPYLT
+16 SNEWKIDLYLFPYVT
-31 LIFILPAIFTQK
+31 IIFILPAVFTEE
-43 SATESVDGFLGWF
+43 SATESVGGYLRWF
-56 LIKLLAVLFAYLIY
+56 LIKLSAVLFAYLIY
-70 LKIYYLL
+70 LKIYHLL
-77 TTRNRNNLKFYEIF
+77 TIRNRNNLRFYEIF
-91 VIGAFGGA
+91 AIGAFGGA

-117 DKSFI
+117 DNSLVS
-122 AQVIGPAIT
+122 QLIGPAT
-131 AGIWLPIACTS
+131 TGGVWLPITCAS
-142 SVGYRKISD
+142 SVSYKKISD

-157 SQFNSKITQ
+157 SQFNSKITEE
-166 DIRSSDLFKE
+166 IHKSDLFKE
-176 KIANRDRI
+176 AVVNKDRI
-184 TTQQIINIVKSS
+184 TTEQIITIIKSN
-196 KDYSAAAKDLGHIGV
+196 KDYSAAAHDLEQISS
-211 KNEKFKFLKIKRI
+211 KKERFKSLKIKRI
-224 KDVFS
+224 RNIFNI
-229 LLARGNNI
+229 LGRGNNI
-237 FRISVKVQP
+237 FKISVKVAP
-246 LNPVLFTLAMTSVIL
+246 LNPVLFTLVMTSVIL

-312 LLSYTLTGFLL
+312 LLSFTLTGFLL

-340 VLVILLYFLI
+340 VLVIFLYILI

-417 AGRQSLVSDINRVIV
+417 AGRQNLISDINRAIV
-432 DELAHSGV
+432 DELEHSGV

-462 NSVISKELTNTALP
+462 NSVISKDLTNTALP

-489 VITNAVKHGV
+489 VITNAVKHGA
-499 AESIWLELGM
+499 AERIWLELSM

>member
-31 LIFILPAIFTQK
+31 LIFILPAVFTQK
-43 SATESVDGFLGWF
+43 SATESVGGFLRWF

-117 DKSFI
+117 DNSLVS
-122 AQVIGPAIT
+122 QLIGPAT
-131 AGIWLPIACTS
+131 TGGVWLPITCAS
-142 SVGYRKISD
+142 SVSYKKISD

-157 SQFNSKITQ
+157 SQFNSKITEE
-166 DIRSSDLFKE
+166 IHKSDLFKE
-176 KIANRDRI
+176 AVINKDRI
-184 TTQQIINIVKSS
+184 TTEQIITIIKSN
-196 KDYSAAAKDLGHIGV
+196 KDYSAAAHDLEQISS
-211 KNEKFKFLKIKRI
+211 KKERFKSLKIKRI
-224 KDVFS
+224 RNIFNI
-229 LLARGNNI
+229 LGRGNNI
-237 FRISVKVQP
+237 FKISVKVAP
-246 LNPVLFTLAMTSVIL
+246 LNPVLFTLVMTSVIL

-312 LLSYTLTGFLL
+312 LLSFTLTGFLL

-340 VLVILLYFLI
+340 VLVIFLYILI

-417 AGRQSLVSDINRVIV
+417 AGRQSLVSEINRVIV
-432 DELAHSGV
+432 DELEHSGV
-440 SENDAALIIE
+440 SESDAALIIE

-489 VITNAVKHGV
+489 VITNAVKHGA

-509 ESDKSLLLQIK
+509 ESDKDLLIQIK

>member
-1 MLKPNF
+1 MLKHNF
-7 KSISTAIFK
+7 RSISTVVFK
-16 SNGWKIDLYLFPYLT
+16 SNEWKIDLYLFPYVT
-31 LIFILPAIFTQK
+31 IIFILPAVFTEE
-43 SATESVDGFLGWF
+43 SATESVGGYLRWF
-56 LIKLLAVLFAYLIY
+56 LIKLSAVLFAYLIY
-70 LKIYYLL
+70 LKIYHLL
-77 TTRNRNNLKFYEIF
+77 TIRNRNNLRFYEIF
-91 VIGAFGGA
+91 AIGAFGGA

-117 DKSFI
+117 DNSLVS
-122 AQVIGPAIT
+122 QLIGPAT
-131 AGIWLPIACTS
+131 TGGVWLPITCAS
-142 SVGYRKISD
+142 SVSYKKISD

-157 SQFNSKITQ
+157 SQFNSKITEE
-166 DIRSSDLFKE
+166 IHKSDLFKE
-176 KIANRDRI
+176 AVINKDRI
-184 TTQQIINIVKSS
+184 TTEQIITIIKSN
-196 KDYSAAAKDLGHIGV
+196 KDYSAAAHDLEQISS
-211 KNEKFKFLKIKRI
+211 KKERFKSLKIKRI
-224 KDVFS
+224 RNIFNI
-229 LLARGNNI
+229 LGRGNNI
-237 FRISVKVQP
+237 FKISVKVAP
-246 LNPVLFTLAMTSVIL
+246 LNPVLFTLVMTSVIL

-312 LLSYTLTGFLL
+312 LLSFTLTGFLL

-340 VLVILLYFLI
+340 VLVIFLYILI

-417 AGRQSLVSDINRVIV
+417 AGRQNLISDINRAIV
-432 DELAHSGV
+432 DELEHSGV
-440 SENDAALIIE
+440 SESDAALIIE

-462 NSVISKELTNTALP
+462 NSVISKDLTNTALSA
-476 EGAATK
+476 GAATK

-489 VITNAVKHGV
+489 VITNAVKHG
-499 AESIWLELGM
+499 AAQSIWLELSM

>member
-1 MLKPNF
+1 MLKHNF
-7 KSISTAIFK
+7 KSISAVVFK
-16 SNGWKIDLYLFPYLT
+16 TNEWKIDLYLFPYIT
-31 LIFILPAIFTQK
+31 IIFILPAVFTEK
-43 SATESVDGFLGWF
+43 SATESVGGYLRWL
-56 LIKLLAVLFAYLIY
+56 LIKLLAALFAYLIY
-70 LKIYYLL
+70 LKIYHLL
-77 TTRNRNNLKFYEIF
+77 TLRNRNNLWFYEIF
-91 VIGAFGGA
+91 AIGAFGGA

-117 DKSFI
+117 DSSFI
-122 AQVIGPAIT
+122 FQVIGPAT
-131 AGIWLPIACTS
+131 TGGIWLPIACTS
-142 SVGYRKISD
+142 SVSYRKLSD

-157 SQFNSKITQ
+157 SQFNSKITEE
-166 DIRSSDLFKE
+166 IHKSDLFKE
-176 KIANRDRI
+176 AVINKDRI
-184 TTQQIINIVKSS
+184 TTEQIINIVKSN
-196 KDYSAAAKDLGHIGV
+196 KDYSAAARDLGHIGV

-224 KDVFS
+224 KDIFS
-229 LLARGNNI
+229 LLAQGNNI
-237 FRISVKVQP
+237 FKISVKVAP
-246 LNPVLFTLAMTSVIL
+246 LNPFLFTLVMTLVIL
-261 FGVIQ
+261 FSVVK
-266 NNPTISGLIVITYI
+266 NNPTISGLIVVTYI
-280 ATYTYI
+280 ATYTYV

-312 LLSYTLTGFLL
+312 LLSYTLTGYLL

-331 YYNSVLISN
+331 YYEGMFFAD
-340 VLVILLYFLI
+340 VLVIFLYLLI
-350 YLTGQITQSATISYR
+350 YLTGHVSQSATISYR

-380 KLKVFNQEVLD
+380 KLKILNQEILD

-400 HGKVQTRFIAA
+400 HGRVQTRFIAA

-417 AGRQSLVSDINRVIV
+417 AGRQNLISDINRVIV
-432 DELAHSGV
+432 DELEHSGV
-440 SENDAALIIE
+440 SESDAALIIE

-489 VITNAVKHGV
+489 VITNAVKHGA

-509 ESDKSLLLQIK
+509 ESDKDLLLQIK

-548 VDSYVIFKMVIN
+548 VDGYVIFKMVIN

>member
-1 MLKPNF
+1 MLKHNF
-7 KSISTAIFK
+7 KSISAVVFK
-16 SNGWKIDLYLFPYLT
+16 TNEWKIDLYLFPYLT
-31 LIFILPAIFTQK
+31 LIFILPAVFTQK
-43 SATESVDGFLGWF
+43 SATESVGGFLRWF

-117 DKSFI
+117 DNSLVS
-122 AQVIGPAIT
+122 QLTGPAT
-131 AGIWLPIACTS
+131 TGAVWLPITCAS
-142 SVGYRKISD
+142 SVSYKKISD

-176 KIANRDRI
+176 KIANKDRI
-184 TTQQIINIVKSS
+184 TTEQIINIVKSS
-196 KDYSAAAKDLGHIGV
+196 EDYSAAAKDLGQIYV

-224 KDVFS
+224 KEIFS
-229 LLARGNNI
+229 ILARGNRI
-237 FRISVKVQP
+237 FNISVKVAP
-246 LNPVLFTLAMTSVIL
+246 LNPFLFTLVMTTVVF
-261 FGVIQ
+261 FGAIQ
-266 NNPTISGLIVITYI
+266 NNPTISGLIVTAYI
-280 ATYTYI
+280 ATYTYV
-286 FHRLQVFFYEKY
+286 FHRLQLYFYEKAA
-298 DNWFWLSIVCDVAC
+298 NFFWLSIVCDVAC
-312 LLSYTLTGFLL
+312 LLSYTLTGYLL

-331 YYNSVLISN
+331 YYASPFFSN
-340 VLVILLYFLI
+340 LLVIFLYLMI
-350 YLTGQITQSATISYR
+350 YLTGHVSQSATITYR

-417 AGRQSLVSDINRVIV
+417 AGRQNLISDINRAIV
-432 DELAHSGV
+432 DELEHSGV
-440 SENDAALIIE
+440 SESDAALIIE

-462 NSVISKELTNTALP
+462 NSVISKDLTNTALP

-489 VITNAVKHGV
+489 VITNAVKHG
-499 AESIWLELGM
+499 AAQSIWLELGM

>member
-1 MLKPNF
+1 MLKHNF
-7 KSISTAIFK
+7 RSISTVVFK
-16 SNGWKIDLYLFPYLT
+16 SNEWKIDLYLFPYVT
-31 LIFILPAIFTQK
+31 IIFILPAVFTEE
-43 SATESVDGFLGWF
+43 SATESVGGYLRWF
-56 LIKLLAVLFAYLIY
+56 LIKLSAVLFAYLIY
-70 LKIYYLL
+70 LKIYHLL
-77 TTRNRNNLKFYEIF
+77 TIRNRNNLRFYEIF
-91 VIGAFGGA
+91 AIGAFGGA

-117 DKSFI
+117 DNSLVS
-122 AQVIGPAIT
+122 QLIGPAT
-131 AGIWLPIACTS
+131 TGGVWLPITCAS
-142 SVGYRKISD
+142 SVSYKKISD

-157 SQFNSKITQ
+157 SQFNSKITEE
-166 DIRSSDLFKE
+166 IHKSDLFKE
-176 KIANRDRI
+176 AVINKDRI
-184 TTQQIINIVKSS
+184 TTEQIITIIKSN
-196 KDYSAAAKDLGHIGV
+196 KDYSAAAHDLEQISS
-211 KNEKFKFLKIKRI
+211 KKERFKSLKIKRI
-224 KDVFS
+224 RNIFNI
-229 LLARGNNI
+229 LGRGNNI
-237 FRISVKVQP
+237 FKISVKVAP
-246 LNPVLFTLAMTSVIL
+246 LNPVLFTLVMTSVIL

-280 ATYTYI
+280 ATYTYV

-312 LLSYTLTGFLL
+312 LLSFTLTGFLL

-340 VLVILLYFLI
+340 VLVIFLYFLI

-417 AGRQSLVSDINRVIV
+417 AGRQNLISDINRAIV
-432 DELAHSGV
+432 DELEHSGV
-440 SENDAALIIE
+440 SESDAALIIE

-462 NSVISKELTNTALP
+462 NSVISKDLTNTALSA
-476 EGAATK
+476 GAATK

-489 VITNAVKHGV
+489 VITNAVKHG
-499 AESIWLELGM
+499 AAQSIWLELGM
-509 ESDKSLLLQIK
+509 ESDKDLLIQIK

>member
-1 MLKPNF
+1 MLKHNF
-7 KSISTAIFK
+7 RSISTVVFK
-16 SNGWKIDLYLFPYLT
+16 SNEWKIDLYLFPYVT
-31 LIFILPAIFTQK
+31 IIFILPAVFTEE
-43 SATESVDGFLGWF
+43 SATESVGGYLRWF
-56 LIKLLAVLFAYLIY
+56 LIKLSAVLFAYLIY
-70 LKIYYLL
+70 LKIYHLL
-77 TTRNRNNLKFYEIF
+77 TIRNRNNLRFYEIF
-91 VIGAFGGA
+91 AIGAFGGA

-117 DKSFI
+117 DNSLVS
-122 AQVIGPAIT
+122 QLIGPAT
-131 AGIWLPIACTS
+131 TGGVWLPITCAS
-142 SVGYRKISD
+142 SVSYKKISD

-157 SQFNSKITQ
+157 SQFNSKITEE
-166 DIRSSDLFKE
+166 IHKSDLFKE
-176 KIANRDRI
+176 AVVNKDRI
-184 TTQQIINIVKSS
+184 TTEQIITIIKSN
-196 KDYSAAAKDLGHIGV
+196 KDYSAAAHDLEQISS
-211 KNEKFKFLKIKRI
+211 KKERFKSLKIKRI
-224 KDVFS
+224 RNIFNI
-229 LLARGNNI
+229 LGRGNNI
-237 FRISVKVQP
+237 FKISVKVAP
-246 LNPVLFTLAMTSVIL
+246 LNPVLFTLVMTSVIL

-312 LLSYTLTGFLL
+312 LLSFTLTGFLL

-340 VLVILLYFLI
+340 VLVIFLYILI

-417 AGRQSLVSDINRVIV
+417 AGRQNLISDINRAIV
-432 DELAHSGV
+432 DELEHSGV
-440 SENDAALIIE
+440 SESDAALIIE

-462 NSVISKELTNTALP
+462 NSVISKDLTNTALP

-489 VITNAVKHGV
+489 VITNAVKHG
-499 AESIWLELGM
+499 AAQSIWLELSM

-520 NDGKAVETKRKSLGT
+520 NNGKAVETKRKSLGT

>member
-1 MLKPNF
+1 MLKHNF
-7 KSISTAIFK
+7 KSISAVVFK
-16 SNGWKIDLYLFPYLT
+16 TNEWKIDLYLFPYIT
-31 LIFILPAIFTQK
+31 IIFILPAVFTEK
-43 SATESVDGFLGWF
+43 SATESVGGYLRWF
-56 LIKLLAVLFAYLIY
+56 LIKLSAVLFAYLIY
-70 LKIYYLL
+70 LKIYHLL
-77 TTRNRNNLKFYEIF
+77 TIRNRNNLRFYEIF
-91 VIGAFGGA
+91 AIGAFGGA

-117 DKSFI
+117 DNSLVS
-122 AQVIGPAIT
+122 QLIGPAT
-131 AGIWLPIACTS
+131 TGGVWLPITCAS
-142 SVGYRKISD
+142 SVSYKKISD

-176 KIANRDRI
+176 KIANKDRI
-184 TTQQIINIVKSS
+184 TTEQIINIVKSS

-312 LLSYTLTGFLL
+312 LLSYMLTGFLL

-331 YYNSVLISN
+331 YYASPFFSN
-340 VLVILLYFLI
+340 LLVIFLYLMI
-350 YLTGQITQSATISYR
+350 YLTGHVSQSATISYR

-417 AGRQSLVSDINRVIV
+417 AGRQNLISDINRAIV

-440 SENDAALIIE
+440 SESNAALIIE

-489 VITNAVKHGV
+489 VITNAVKHGA
-499 AESIWLELGM
+499 AERIWLELSM